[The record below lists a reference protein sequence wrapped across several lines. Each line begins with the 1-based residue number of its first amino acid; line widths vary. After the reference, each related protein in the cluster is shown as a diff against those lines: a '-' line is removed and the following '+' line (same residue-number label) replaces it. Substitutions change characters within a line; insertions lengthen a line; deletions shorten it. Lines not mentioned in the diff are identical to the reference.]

1 MVGSVIGSGAGQTN
15 QMRRPKS
22 TYPRLEEE
30 EKEEDVKGSKKA
42 NKMSCWAFIFLLAVD
57 AFTIGLVIFLFSHHH
72 FEGNLPFKLKVQ
84 LFLNFLNWFRYA
96 THTAL
101 SIVQS
106 GIELT
111 TLDHITDTVLR
122 MKLER

>member
-30 EKEEDVKGSKKA
+30 EEDVKGSKKA
-42 NKMSCWAFIFLLAVD
+42 NKMSCWAFIFLLTVD